1 MSKNESIVSITDMFN
16 KACSLR
22 NERPEKEEN
31 NKRAVVLF
39 EMTAEKGHVEAM
51 YRLAYMLQEAALGV
65 EKDLPQAR
73 SGMGD

>member
-22 NERPEKEEN
+22 NERPQKEEN
-31 NKRAVVLF
+31 NRRKVVLF

-73 SGMGD
+73 SGMGH